1 MITVVTG
8 APCSGKSTFV
18 AENSK
23 SGDIIIDMDVLAL
36 ALTTPDVEAYGYS
49 SFVREVAIAARS
61 AAVKRALQVAQGER
75 YLGVWII
82 HTDPSPNE
90 RSVYRALGG
99 RIQEMNPGLD
109 VCLARLQKRNLAS
122 SSVTEKV
129 IREWYQVRSNV

>member
-8 APCSGKSTFV
+8 PPCSGKSTFV
-18 AENSK
+18 DENAK

-36 ALTTPDVEAYGYS
+36 ALTTPDVEPYGYS

-75 YLGVWII
+75 YLGVWVI

-90 RSVYRALGG
+90 RSVYRAMGG
-99 RIQEMNPGLD
+99 RIQEINPGLD
-109 VCLARLQKRNLAS
+109 VCLSRLSERKLVKAS
-122 SSVTEKV
+122 ITEKV
-129 IREWYQVRSNV
+129 IRDWYQVRSNV